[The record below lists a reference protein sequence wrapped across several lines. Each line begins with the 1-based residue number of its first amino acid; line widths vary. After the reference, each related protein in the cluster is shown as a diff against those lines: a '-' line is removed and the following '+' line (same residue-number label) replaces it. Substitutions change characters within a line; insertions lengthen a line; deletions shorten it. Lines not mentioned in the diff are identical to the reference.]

1 MAKKVLVVDDDEN
14 TVKFLTVALQENGYE
29 AVSAGDGVEG
39 FEKVKSE
46 NPDLLILDVMMPK
59 RTGFNVFKQLRKSPE
74 HKDVPVIMLTAV
86 ADSLN
91 EQDSKKDDTFESP
104 FDSLRESLRK
114 TIQDMREEGLVKPE
128 MFVDKPID
136 PEDLIAKVKELI
148 GS

>member
-46 NPDLLILDVMMPK
+46 NPDLVILDVMMPR
-59 RTGFNVFKQLRKSPE
+59 RTGFLVFKQLRKSE
-74 HKDVPVIMLTAV
+74 EYKNIPVIMLTAV
-86 ADSLN
+86 ADSLA
-91 EQDSKKDDTFESP
+91 EQDSKADDTFEAP
-104 FDSLRESLRK
+104 YDSLRESLRK
-114 TIQDMREEGLVKPE
+114 TIQDMRAEGLVKPE

-136 PEDLIAKVKELI
+136 PEDLIAKVKQLI
-148 GS
+148 GN